1 MIPSSPLGPN
11 KMRTAMF
18 RFSVSTFALLSLSA
32 CASMTPPKV
41 TAPEN
46 WHGAMAADSSAT
58 LPDATWWQ
66 RFQSA
71 EMSGLISTAVAN
83 NLSLK
88 AAMARIL
95 QSESSAKIAGSALF
109 PTLSAGAGASRSVRQ
124 QSGAATVSGN
134 SYQGSLQAS
143 YQLDLF
149 GQVRNNA
156 RAADRRLESSL
167 FDRETVTITLVSNV
181 ATAYLQVL
189 SARERLQLT
198 TDRLKNAE
206 AILRL
211 LETQRRVGTL
221 SDLELAQQRSALA
234 SQRAALPALQL
245 AERQSLDAL
254 AVLLGRAPQ
263 GFDVQARTLS
273 DVALPVVA
281 AGIPSTIL
289 TRRPDVRRAESDLK
303 AANFDVAAARAA
315 RLPSISLTAAGGS
328 SSSALADLFT
338 TGTFF
343 YNFAGSAAETIFAGG
358 RLQGQEQAA
367 RARYREVAANYQ
379 LAVISAFSDVEN
391 ALAAVEQTGKQYDLA
406 QEASTQA
413 DLAYRL
419 AELRYRAG
427 AVDFQTV
434 LNAQNASFQALESLV
449 QNRLA
454 RFTAAISLATALGGG
469 WDGALPDAPALK
481 TVYDPL

>member
-1 MIPSSPLGPN
+1 
-11 KMRTAMF
+11 MRKALW
-18 RFSVSTFALLSLSA
+18 RSVSVTAVLLLGA
-32 CASMTPPKV
+32 CASMPQPEVASADDWQGV
-41 TAPEN
+41 TSAETDSVKSP
-46 WHGAMAADSSAT
+46 GAQ
-58 LPDATWWQ
+58 WWRQ
-66 RFQSA
+66 FQSSELDSLMTTALA
-71 EMSGLISTAVAN
+71 ENHG
-83 NLSLK
+83 LK
-88 AAMARIL
+88 AAVARIL
-95 QSESSAKIAGSALF
+95 QSEASAKVAGSALY
-109 PTLSAGAGASRSVRQ
+109 PSLSTGVSASRSVRQ
-124 QSGAATVSGN
+124 QQGSPATSGN
-134 SYQGSLQAS
+134 SYQGNLQAS
-143 YQLDLF
+143 YQIDLF
-149 GQVRNNA
+149 GEARSNA
-156 RAADRRLESSL
+156 GAAERRLESSL
-167 FDRETVTITLVSNV
+167 YARQTVEITLVSNV

-189 SARERLQLT
+189 SARERLQIT
-198 TDRLKNAE
+198 INRLKNAE
-206 AILRL
+206 AILQL

-234 SQRAALPALQL
+234 SQRASIPALQL

-254 AVLLGRAPQ
+254 AVLLGRMPQ
-263 GFDVQARTLS
+263 GFNVTARTLS

-281 AGIPSTIL
+281 AGIPSAVLI
-289 TRRPDVRRAESDLK
+289 RRPDVRRAESDLK

-328 SSSALADLFT
+328 SSSALADLFS

-343 YNFAGSAAETIFAGG
+343 YSFAGSAAETIFAGG
-358 RLQGQEQAA
+358 RLQGQEQGA

-379 LAVISAFSDVEN
+379 LAVISAFSDVED

-406 QEASTQA
+406 REASTQA

-434 LNAQNASFQALESLV
+434 LNAQNAAFQSGESLV

-454 RFTAAISLATALGGG
+454 RFTAAIGLVTALGGG
-469 WDGALPDAPALK
+469 WDGVVPDAPPLK

>member
-1 MIPSSPLGPN
+1 
-11 KMRTAMF
+11 
-18 RFSVSTFALLSLSA
+18 
-32 CASMTPPKV
+32 MTPPKV
-41 TAPEN
+41 TAPDAWVSATANETS
-46 WHGAMAADSSAT
+46 GAT
-58 LPDATWWQ
+58 LPDAMWWQ
-66 RFQSA
+66 QFQSA
-71 EMSGLISTAVAN
+71 EMSGLITTALAEN
-83 NLSLK
+83 HGLK
-88 AAMARIL
+88 AAVARIL
-95 QSESSAKIAGSALF
+95 QSEASAKIAGSALY
-109 PTLSAGAGASRSVRQ
+109 PTVSAGLGASRSVRQ
-124 QSGAATVSGN
+124 QQGAAALSGN
-134 SYQGSLQAS
+134 SYQGNLQAS

-149 GQVRNNA
+149 GQVRNDI
-156 RAADRRLESSL
+156 RAAERRLESSL
-167 FDRETVTITLVSNV
+167 YDRETVTITLVSNV

-198 TDRLKNAE
+198 VDRLKNAE

-234 SQRAALPALQL
+234 SQRAAIPALRL

-263 GFDVQARTLS
+263 GFDVDARALNE
-273 DVALPVVA
+273 VALPVVA
-281 AGIPSTIL
+281 AGIPSAML

-328 SSSALADLFT
+328 SSNALANLFS

-358 RLQGQEQAA
+358 RLQGQEQGA

-379 LAVISAFSDVEN
+379 LAVISAFSDVED

-406 QEASTQA
+406 REASTQA

-427 AVDFQTV
+427 TVDFQTV
-434 LNAQNASFQALESLV
+434 LNAQNSAFQSQESLV

-454 RFTAAISLATALGGG
+454 RFTAVIGLATALGGG
-469 WDGALPDAPALK
+469 WDGAVPDAPPLK